1 VKHADVRT
9 HMAGYLEG
17 DLPIAER
24 ALFDAHLDDCE
35 ICALEIAEMR
45 ATISLLRSLPEPEV
59 PADLANQVLRR
70 IRAGDGRQTWL
81 DHVRAGFEFLTAPRI
96 LAPISATMVA
106 VGVLMATGQM
116 PLFMPSDSSL
126 GGTEVSIAMP
136 SSIPGPASSSSSAA
150 RQRLAATGSATAE
163 RRIGA
168 SAADESS
175 AEQLADTSSITQR
188 RRGVTVRSRGRA
200 ADSQAERMGPSRG
213 VTREIAPFVALHE
226 STPVSLARSPRAMQA
241 SSQPR
246 AGSPNAA
253 VSVRPQSEMLEAMVG
268 PRWVSGDPAT
278 PGSMPSSD
286 EWIARATRNP
296 AHFAEILADRTL
308 AESELWVDN
317 LARHAVA
324 QGKLD
329 AFIQVLRNSSSA
341 QARLLADD
349 FEAAGRRA
357 VAEERGDSSGG
368 P

>member
-24 ALFDAHLDDCE
+24 ALFDAHLDECE

-45 ATISLLRSLPEPEV
+45 ATISLLRSVPEPEV
-59 PADLANQVLRR
+59 PVDLTNQVLRR

-81 DHVRAGFEFLTAPRI
+81 DHVRAGFELLTAPRI

-116 PLFMPSDSSL
+116 QLFMPSDSSL
-126 GGTEVSIAMP
+126 VVPEVSITMQ
-136 SSIPGPASSSSSAA
+136 SSTPGPASSSSSAA
-150 RQRLAATGSATAE
+150 PQRMAATGSATAE

-175 AEQLADTSSITQR
+175 PEQLADASSVAQR
-188 RRGVTVRSRGRA
+188 RRGVTGRSRGRA
-200 ADSQAERMGPSRG
+200 ADPHAERMGPSRG

-226 STPVSLARSPRAMQA
+226 STPVPLVRSQRAMQA

-246 AGSPNAA
+246 AVSPNPA
-253 VSVRPQSEMLEAMVG
+253 VSVRQQSEMLAAMVG
-268 PRWVSGDPAT
+268 PRRVNGDSVT
-278 PGSMPSSD
+278 PESMPSSD
-286 EWIARATRNP
+286 EWIARAVRNP
-296 AHFAEILADRTL
+296 AHFAETLADRTL

-329 AFIQVLRNSSSA
+329 AVIQAFRNSSSA

-357 VAEERGDSSGG
+357 MAEERGDSSGG